1 MRSQASSSANTHKIY
16 LILLRRSKAK
26 SFRNTAASQKLWGWG
41 SIKPPPPPPPPPPF
55 PLYYGGGKTLRVRTR
70 ANWNIYLYSSLQVIK
85 VTPSGNLFLVEV
97 ISANFNE
104 NGTIS
109 TVVEAEKLQNFHRR
123 KRRST
128 DDDQMSLEVFNTGQI
143 KHTVKKSDVFILYRF
158 CNQC

>member
-16 LILLRRSKAK
+16 LILLRRSKAFYGRQNRFQIQPHLK
-26 SFRNTAASQKLWGWG
+26 NSGDGVPST
-41 SIKPPPPPPPPPPF
+41 PPPPF
-55 PLYYGGGKTLRVRTR
+55 PIVLRLGKTLRVRPR
-70 ANWNIYLYSSLQVIK
+70 ANWNMYLYSSLQVIK

-128 DDDQMSLEVFNTGQI
+128 DNNQRSLEVFNTGQI
-143 KHTVKKSDVFILYRF
+143 KHTVKKSKLFILYKF
-158 CNQC
+158 CNQG